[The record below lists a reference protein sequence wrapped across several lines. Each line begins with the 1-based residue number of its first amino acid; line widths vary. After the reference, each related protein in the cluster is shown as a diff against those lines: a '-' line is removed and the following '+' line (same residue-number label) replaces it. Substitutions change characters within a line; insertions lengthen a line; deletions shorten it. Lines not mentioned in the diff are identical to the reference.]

1 MPGISE
7 GNGGRSASWNPKQ
20 NGGRLLYKEWE
31 EKFKQQNE
39 AQIEEERKKK
49 LDEIKASKKPMSK
62 EELEEHAR
70 RYEELREEK
79 RLKHLEE
86 LQRKQVTEQDLLN
99 NPALKTRAY
108 EKVALYDQKKKQEKQ
123 DREDARRQMIE
134 KKEVYG
140 KYVKQQFLPEISKT
154 KEDERLAMIEAL
166 KHPVR

>member
-1 MPGISE
+1 
-7 GNGGRSASWNPKQ
+7 
-20 NGGRLLYKEWE
+20 
-31 EKFKQQNE
+31 
-39 AQIEEERKKK
+39 
-49 LDEIKASKKPMSK
+49 MSK
-62 EELEEHAR
+62 EDLEDHAR

-86 LQRKQVTEQDLLN
+86 LQRKQEYEQDLLN

-108 EKVALYDQKKKQEKQ
+108 EKVALYDQRKKQEKQ

-154 KEDERLAMIEAL
+154 KEDERLAVIEAL